1 MADLCRKMAVWGLF
15 LAVFGLFFFGFA
27 QGNFFVCSDC
37 VAMDQLFQQG
47 GGGGCGLWGLNG
59 WNEWS

>member
-27 QGNFFVCSDC
+27 QVY
-37 VAMDQLFQQG
+37 APEQK
-47 GGGGCGLWGLNG
+47 
-59 WNEWS
+59 